1 MLKNV
6 IKNKTI
12 GFRSLMSCDSDV
24 VLSKLEFQKL
34 IGQNSLIGSE
44 DDNFVADEI
53 IKEGSDIVT
62 AEEIAEYIVENP
74 NEVVVQFPI
83 VSDVK
88 LKEKLPFFRSIV
100 FKLGGI

>member
-1 MLKNV
+1 MLKNG

-24 VLSKLEFQKL
+24 VLSKMEFQKL
-34 IGQNSLIGSE
+34 IGQDSFVESE
-44 DDNFVADEI
+44 DDNIVVDEI
-53 IKEGSDIVT
+53 IEEGNNIVT

-74 NEVVVQFPI
+74 KEVVVQFPI

-88 LKEKLPFFRSIV
+88 LEEKLPFFRSIV